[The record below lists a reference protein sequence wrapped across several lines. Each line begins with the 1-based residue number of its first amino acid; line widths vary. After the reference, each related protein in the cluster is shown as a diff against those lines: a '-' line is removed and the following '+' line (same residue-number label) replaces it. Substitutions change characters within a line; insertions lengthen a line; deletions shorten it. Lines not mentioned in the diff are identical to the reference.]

1 MTTLSGIYP
10 PKQTLNVVKGIL
22 SGEDVISSVT
32 TIGKLKDYF
41 QAEEIRKT
49 LPQEH
54 EVYRVQAHLP
64 VREGTEGGLFFGTTW
79 IQAGQVGDEYFMTRG
94 HFHAKSDRSEY
105 YWGLSGEGM
114 LILMDRNRQ
123 CRCEAMQPGS
133 LHYIPPHT
141 AHRVANTG
149 QEELIFGACW
159 PSDAGHDYEEIIQKG
174 FSCALI
180 NRNGTLKL
188 IAV

>member
-1 MTTLSGIYP
+1 MKTLSGIHP
-10 PKQTLNVVKGIL
+10 PKQTLNIPKGIL
-22 SGEDVISSVT
+22 SGEGVISSVT
-32 TIGKLKDYF
+32 TAGKLKNYF
-41 QAEEIRKT
+41 QAEDIRKA
-49 LPQEH
+49 LPQDQ

-64 VREGTEGGLFFGTTW
+64 VPEGTEGGLFFGTTW
-79 IQAGQVGDEYFMTRG
+79 IKPGQVGDEYFMTRG

-114 LILMDRNRQ
+114 LILMDRNRH
-123 CRCEAMQPGS
+123 CWCEVMQPGS

-149 QEELIFGACW
+149 QEELAFGACW
-159 PSDAGHDYEEIIQKG
+159 PADAGHDYEEIIQKG

-180 NRNGTLKL
+180 NHHGKPKL